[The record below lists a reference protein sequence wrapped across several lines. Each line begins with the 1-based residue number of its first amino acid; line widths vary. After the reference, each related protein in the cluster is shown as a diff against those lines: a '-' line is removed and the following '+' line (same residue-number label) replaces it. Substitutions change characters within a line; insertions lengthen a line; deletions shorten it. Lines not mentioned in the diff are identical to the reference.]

1 MNKTEFIDMLIEY
14 RFLDSIWKN
23 VEKYIIEEIT
33 SDEDIIKLLSL
44 YFVYISDGSS
54 CMPIDIDILTREWNT
69 KCESMQILLLSAL
82 EDEKSSEIEEAIRL
96 IKECGLESIKAIDL
110 LKSNT
115 MLVGDKKL
123 FIIENG
129 LLYARKYY
137 EAKNGIKA
145 SIKRLFSDFSDK
157 SNIEFDIKRVWPSAA
172 DKQCDVINKGINK
185 NLIVTG
191 GPGTGKTT
199 AIFYL
204 LLALLK
210 NHSDYEIYMTAPS
223 GKAASRIKESI
234 NGEIANARKNKLVG
248 YDNEIVKLSE
258 TEEYTI
264 HRLLELDFKTNGF
277 VHNEKNQ
284 FSDKSIFIIDE
295 ASMIDVCIF
304 DSLLKAIPTRARVF
318 ILGDKYQLPSVE
330 CGAVLSDLLTCS
342 DLKDNIVEL
351 EKSHRFIEGSEIYE
365 LAQKVNNGI
374 IVENLV
380 FKPTSEF
387 NIVKRE
393 KGLYPVFYYD
403 AELEDNNKD
412 NFNTIIEKWAK
423 RFYSNMQKECSDVLF
438 SEEALNEIYQKIDEA
453 RVLSAQNEGI
463 IGVNT
468 INKIVRDAVI
478 DKNYQTKITG
488 FYPGMPLMILEN
500 NKALDLYNGDTGIII
515 SFKDSDVLYFLIEK
529 DNKNYKYDATT
540 LEDKVF
546 RLGKYMLYPLRMLD
560 LKRVVY
566 AYAITIHKSQ
576 GSGYENILVVLPKRE
591 GHPLLNRQILYTAI
605 TRTKGP
611 TYIISNK
618 DRVNEAIKN
627 VLERYTGIF
636 N

>member
-1 MNKTEFIDMLIEY
+1 MNKTMFIDMLIEY

-23 VEKYIIEEIT
+23 VEKYIIENIV

-82 EDEKSSEIEEAIRL
+82 DDEKSSEIEEGIRL
-96 IKECGLESIKAIDL
+96 IKECGLEAIKTIDL

-123 FIIENG
+123 FIIENDF
-129 LLYARKYY
+129 LYARKYY
-137 EAKNGIKA
+137 EAKKGIKD
-145 SIKRLFSDFSDK
+145 SIKRLFNSFSDK
-157 SNIEFDIKRVWPSAA
+157 SSIEFDIKKVWPSAA
-172 DKQCDVINKGINK
+172 DKQCDVIRKGINK

-210 NHSDYEIYMTAPS
+210 NHSDYNIYMTAPS

-234 NGEIANARKNKLVG
+234 NGEIANARKNKIVG
-248 YDNEIVKLSE
+248 YDNEIAKLSE
-258 TEEYTI
+258 TNEYTI

-284 FSDKSIFIIDE
+284 FNSKSIFIIDE

-304 DSLLKAIPTRARVF
+304 DSLLKAIPNNARVF

-330 CGAVLSDLLTCS
+330 CGAVLSDLLACDS
-342 DLKDNIVEL
+342 LKDNIVEL

-365 LAQKVNNGI
+365 LAYKVNNGI
-374 IVENLV
+374 IVEDIE
-380 FKPTSEF
+380 FKPTSDF
-387 NIVKRE
+387 NIIKRE
-393 KGLYPVFYYD
+393 KGFYPVFYYD
-403 AELEDNNKD
+403 DALEDNKEG
-412 NFNTIIEKWAK
+412 FNTIIEKWAK
-423 RFYSNMQKECSDVLF
+423 HFYSNMQEECSSVSF
-438 SEEALNEIYQKIDEA
+438 SEEDLDKIYQRIDEA
-453 RVLSAQNEGI
+453 RVLSAQNEGR

-468 INKIVRDAVI
+468 INKMIRDAVI
-478 DKNYQTKITG
+478 DRNYQTKLSG
-488 FYPGMPLMILEN
+488 FYPGIPLMILEN

-515 SFKDSDVLYFLIEK
+515 NFKDSDVLFFLIEK

-540 LEDKVF
+540 LEDKVLK
-546 RLGKYMLYPLRMLD
+546 LGKYMLYPLRMLD

-576 GSGYENILVVLPKRE
+576 GSGYENILVALPKKE

-627 VLERYTGIF
+627 VLKRYTGIF
-636 N
+636 K